1 MRDGAG
7 TELVR
12 QLKQNPDLDYSVVGF
27 VDDDPTKLGIKIH
40 GSSVLGTTEKIP
52 QLIEKYEIKCVLI
65 AIPSA
70 TGRTVEQIVS
80 KCRSAKVEFK
90 ILQASGRA

>member
-1 MRDGAG
+1 MG
-7 TELVR
+7 L
-12 QLKQNPDLDYSVVGF
+12 
-27 VDDDPTKLGIKIH
+27 I
-40 GSSVLGTTEKIP
+40 VLGTIEDIP
-52 QLIEKYEIKCVLI
+52 ELIEKYEIQCVLI

-90 ILQASGRA
+90 ILQALGTRLNGQPFQLDTGK